1 MTLIVPQNLTV
12 FLVMAGEAGYRA
24 FESLERSG
32 LLVRQADAALKPDAL
47 AAFCNKARADVMVL
61 PISAQGAAVAAACR
75 ATQRGP
81 ALVGVA
87 EDESDLD
94 DAGWPDE
101 VVGPNCSDAE
111 LVFRVRRAF
120 ALQQERRR
128 SEQTATEFRESV
140 DYLNQ
145 AFGAAPVGIAY
156 CDPAGL
162 LLITNDTLRQMTGLS
177 EASLSANYGRPVFD
191 CPVIGEQMRIFFG
204 SDPVRGPRE
213 LCYPSGDGRNV
224 CFDVTS
230 LPVEQD
236 GVAQGVVL
244 AFNDVSQRKRMEE
257 AELEQHRL
265 ADALRVTGIALA
277 RTLDSDAVMN
287 LILAN
292 VGTVVPHRAAN
303 IMLLGSDKAQIV
315 FSRGYDSEEQQL
327 LEGVSLRSGEIPLF
341 AQMTV
346 TKQPLVVPDT
356 TVDPDWRWAGIPWVR
371 SWIGA
376 PILAYNRVV
385 GFINLDSDQVG
396 AFDKRDIERLH
407 AFTDQA
413 AIAIEN
419 AQMFDAAY
427 RDAHEMR
434 TLHRATSFLF
444 ASSVFT
450 SDNMAEIAH
459 RIAETVVSEFGQV
472 NCGVIVVSDVNSE
485 LVWLAQAGEYA
496 RTAAPALFLD
506 GPGLIPEAV
515 RTGQVVYVPDVERH
529 PGYVASSALTR
540 SELVIPLRTTKGV
553 YGALDMQSS
562 DVDAFD
568 EQDRHVLLA
577 FAERAAAAIE
587 NMRIYSDI
595 QRRVRERTVELNRV
609 KERAEAILN
618 HSSDAILLMRPDAR
632 VQQTNRAFNEMFGF
646 MPDEV
651 YNHSFEAI
659 ATPDHAQML
668 HLALEDVV
676 VKRWP
681 QRVEVTAVRH
691 DNSPF
696 DADVMM
702 SPIFNQP
709 GGQVTSIVCSLRD
722 ITQRKH
728 MEREL
733 RDALMKERELSEFK
747 SRFISRASHEF
758 RTPLAMI
765 ATSSDLLKSYSDRMT
780 DGQRIERIERIQT
793 EITHLT
799 SMLDDLL
806 SISKAQEVG
815 TDTLH
820 ASPFDLG
827 ALFDDIVEDM
837 RTGLGMDHLFEI
849 EREPGEFEFVGDR
862 KLLRRA
868 LTNLIS
874 NALKYSDPGSRIGVR
889 LARGSAGLTIVVEDS
904 GIGIPEADQ
913 EQLFEPFHRGGNVA
927 NISGTG
933 LGLAIVKQVVDLHGG
948 VIDVESAVRQGTRFT
963 ITLPFEPEQA
973 EVEA

>member
-1 MTLIVPQNLTV
+1 MAIPQMLTVLIV
-12 FLVMAGEAGYRA
+12 MMGEDGYRA
-24 FESLERSG
+24 FEALERAG
-32 LLVRQADAALKPDAL
+32 MLVRQANPAMSPSAL
-47 AAFCNKARADVMVL
+47 AKFAAEIRADVIVL
-61 PISAQGAAVAAACR
+61 PITPEGTAVAAAFR
-75 ATQRGP
+75 ALPRPP

-87 EDESDLD
+87 H
-94 DAGWPDE
+94 DAAVFDSANWPDE
-101 VVGPNCSDAE
+101 VVSPQSSDAE
-111 LVFRVRRAF
+111 LTFRVQRAYRSHQDEQRN
-120 ALQQERRR
+120 QQTN
-128 SEQTATEFRESV
+128 SELRDSIR
-140 DYLNQ
+140 YLHQ
-145 AFGAAPVGIAY
+145 AFSAAPVGIAY
-156 CDPAGL
+156 CDPKGL
-162 LLITNDTLRQMTGLS
+162 LLLTNKTLRDMIGLS
-177 EASLSANYGRPVFD
+177 DAEISASYGRPVFT
-191 CPVIGEQMRIFFG
+191 CPVFGEQAHTFFG
-204 SDPVRGPRE
+204 SDADLGPKE
-213 LCYPSGDGRNV
+213 LCYTSRDGRDV
-224 CFDVTS
+224 CLDVAG
-230 LPVEQD
+230 LPVD
-236 GVAQGVVL
+236 NAGIPQGVVL
-244 AFNDVSQRKRMEE
+244 VFNDVTQRKRMEE
-257 AELEQHRL
+257 AEQEHRRL
-265 ADALRVTGIALA
+265 AEALRLTGTALA

-303 IMLLGSDKAQIV
+303 IMLLSADKAHIL
-315 FSRGYDSEEQQL
+315 FSRGYTNEEQQQ
-327 LEGVSLRSGEIPLF
+327 LEAVSLRSEDVPLF
-341 AQMTV
+341 VQMTE
-346 TKQPLVVPDT
+346 TKQPVVVPDT
-356 TVDPDWRWAGIPWVR
+356 ASDSNWKWTGIPWVR
-371 SWIGA
+371 SWMGA

-385 GFINLDSDQVG
+385 GFINLDSDESD
-396 AFDKRDIERLH
+396 AFKTSDIERLR

-450 SDNMAEIAH
+450 SDNMAEIAR
-459 RIAETVVSEFGQV
+459 RIAETVVGEFGQV
-472 NCGVIVVSDVNSE
+472 NCGVVVVSDVSSE
-485 LVWLAQAGEYA
+485 LIWLAQAGEYA
-496 RTAAPALFLD
+496 RTAAPSLFLD

-515 RTGQVVYVPDVERH
+515 RTGQVVYVPNVEVH
-529 PGYVASSALTR
+529 PSYVASSPLTR

-553 YGALDMQSS
+553 YGALDMQST

-595 QRRVRERTVELNRV
+595 QRRVRERTMELNRV

-618 HSSDAILLMRPDAR
+618 HSSDAILLMRSDAR
-632 VQQTNRAFNEMFGF
+632 VQQTNRAFNDMFGF

-651 YNHSFEAI
+651 YNQSFEAI
-659 ATPDHAQML
+659 ANPEYAQLL

-681 QRVEVTAVRH
+681 QRVEVAVRRH
-691 DNSPF
+691 NGTSF
-696 DADVMM
+696 EADVMM
-702 SPIFNQP
+702 SPILNQP

-722 ITQRKH
+722 ITQRKQ

-765 ATSSDLLKSYSDRMT
+765 ATSSDLLKSYNDRMT
-780 DGQRIERIERIQT
+780 DEQRVERIERIQT

-799 SMLDDLL
+799 AMLDDLL

-815 TDTLH
+815 TDSLH
-820 ASPFDLG
+820 ATPFDLG
-827 ALFDDIVEDM
+827 ALFDDIVDDM
-837 RTGLGMDHLFEI
+837 RTGLGMDHHFEI
-849 EREPGEFEFVGDR
+849 NREPGTFDYVGDR

-868 LTNLIS
+868 LVNLIS
-874 NALKYSDPGSRIGVR
+874 NALKYSDPGTRIGVS
-889 LARGSAGLTIVVEDS
+889 LSHTANALNITVEDT

-948 VIDVESAVRQGTRFT
+948 EIAVESSVRMGSRFT
-963 ITLPFEPEQA
+963 ITLPYEPEQA
-973 EVEA
+973 EVEV

>member
-1 MTLIVPQNLTV
+1 MTVPQKLTV
-12 FLVMAGEAGYRA
+12 LIAITGEEGFRA
-24 FESLERSG
+24 FEALERAG
-32 LLVRQADAALKPDAL
+32 FLVRQTAGALEPAALAK
-47 AAFCNKARADVMVL
+47 AAVEARADVVL
-61 PISAQGAAVAAACR
+61 LAITAQAEEAAQACAGLAR
-75 ATQRGP
+75 PP

-87 EDESDLD
+87 LSGEMVEG
-94 DAGWPDE
+94 AAWPDE
-101 VVGPNCSDAE
+101 VASPHSSDAE
-111 LVFRVRRAF
+111 LAFRVRRA
-120 ALQQERRR
+120 LHTHQELLRNHQIQADLRD
-128 SEQTATEFRESV
+128 SIG
-140 DYLNQ
+140 YLHQ
-145 AFGAAPVGIAY
+145 AFSAAPVGIAY

-162 LLITNDTLRQMTGLS
+162 LLLTNKTLRVMIGLS
-177 EASLSANYGRPVFD
+177 DAGIAASIGQPVFN
-191 CPVIGEQMRIFFG
+191 CPVFGEQAHMFFG
-204 SDPVRGPRE
+204 DDAVRGPVE
-213 LCYPSGDGRNV
+213 LRYAARDGRES
-224 CFDVTS
+224 CLDVAG
-230 LPVEQD
+230 LPVESN
-236 GVAQGVVL
+236 GTIQGVVL
-244 AFNDVSQRKRMEE
+244 VFYDVTQRKRMEE
-257 AELEQHRL
+257 AEHEQRRL
-265 ADALRVTGIALA
+265 ADALRATGSALA

-303 IMLLGSDKAQIV
+303 IMLLAGEEARIL
-315 FSRGYDSEEQQL
+315 FSRGYTSVEQEQL
-327 LEGVSLRSGEIPLF
+327 DAVSLRSEDVPLF
-341 AQMTV
+341 AQMTESR
-346 TKQPLVVPDT
+346 QPVVVPDT
-356 TVDPDWRWAGIPWVR
+356 GVDPNWKWTGIPWVR
-371 SWIGA
+371 SWMGA

-385 GFINLDSDQVG
+385 GYINLDSDEPN
-396 AFDKRDIERLH
+396 AFTTHDIERLH

-450 SDNMAEIAH
+450 SDNMSEIAR
-459 RIAETVVSEFGQV
+459 RIAETVVGEFGQV
-472 NCGVIVVSDVNSE
+472 NCGVVVVSDVSSE
-485 LVWLAQAGEYA
+485 LIWLAQAGEYA
-496 RTAAPALFLD
+496 RTATPALFLD

-515 RTGQVVYVPDVERH
+515 RTGQVVYVPDVAHH
-529 PGYVASSALTR
+529 PAYVASSPLTR

-553 YGALDMQSS
+553 YGALDMQSA
-562 DVDAFD
+562 DPDAFD
-568 EQDRHVLLA
+568 EQDRHVLFA

-595 QRRVRERTVELNRV
+595 QRRVRERTMELNRV

-618 HSSDAILLMRPDAR
+618 HSSDAILLMRADAR
-632 VQQTNRAFNEMFGF
+632 VQQTNRAFNDMFGF

-651 YNHSFEAI
+651 YNRSFEAI
-659 ATPDHAQML
+659 AGAEDAQIL

-681 QRVEVTAVRH
+681 QRVEVRAIRH
-691 DNSPF
+691 DSSVF
-696 DADVMM
+696 EADVMM

-709 GGQVTSIVCSLRD
+709 AGQVTSIVCSLRD
-722 ITQRKH
+722 ITQRKQ

-765 ATSSDLLKSYSDRMT
+765 ATSSDLLKNYSDRMNEE
-780 DGQRIERIERIQT
+780 QRVERIERIQT

-815 TDTLH
+815 TDSLH
-820 ASPFDLG
+820 ASLFDIS
-827 ALFDDIVEDM
+827 ALFDDVVEDM
-837 RTGLGMDHLFEI
+837 RTGLGMDHHFEV
-849 EREPGEFEFVGDR
+849 ERETGTFDFVGDR

-868 LTNLIS
+868 LMNLIS
-874 NALKYSDPGSRIGVR
+874 NALKYSDPGTRIGVGFSH
-889 LARGSAGLTIVVEDS
+889 LEACLQITVEDS

-933 LGLAIVKQVVDLHGG
+933 LGMAIVKQVVDLHGG
-948 VIDVESAVRQGTRFT
+948 AIAVESAVRKGTRFT
-963 ITLPFEPEQA
+963 ITLPYEPEQA